1 MDFVTKFEDSTT
13 LEAPTI
19 PPTSIRPASPLL
31 PPPIPEEE
39 DPPSLPKIIKP
50 SLVSAFGFSVEDL
63 TEIGDPF
70 ASPRRTKKEISE
82 EQTRSEEPSQQQT
95 LHKSSSSEILIL
107 TPKQLPPPA
116 PENVP
121 IEAIPSAHGTFLN
134 PTDKIPD
141 SFMKQLE
148 SLRESA
154 KRRELAKRREEEE
167 EARKRE
173 LESTKTTEKES
184 KTPTPSS
191 SVPSTTAVKSE
202 TPYYEGLGLSSSL
215 FSSPEKHD
223 MEIAMYVVFNLFSHS
238 LTYTTHVSNTGIMHD

>member
-1 MDFVTKFEDSTT
+1 MSIEKVPVVQEKDNMISLRELMKASSDERDNHPPGMLPPPSTTTMDFVTKVGDSTL

-31 PPPIPEEE
+31 SPTIPEEE
-39 DPPSLPKIIKP
+39 VPPSLPKIIKP

-70 ASPRRTKKEISE
+70 ASPRRTKKEIAK

-107 TPKQLPPPA
+107 TPKQLPPSA

-134 PTDKIPD
+134 PT
-141 SFMKQLE
+141 
-148 SLRESA
+148 
-154 KRRELAKRREEEE
+154 
-167 EARKRE
+167 
-173 LESTKTTEKES
+173 
-184 KTPTPSS
+184 
-191 SVPSTTAVKSE
+191 
-202 TPYYEGLGLSSSL
+202 
-215 FSSPEKHD
+215 
-223 MEIAMYVVFNLFSHS
+223 
-238 LTYTTHVSNTGIMHD
+238 